1 MPFKHYIQKLEGK
14 LNLPERKKGL
24 VRYKNYAGKYRYGV
38 RVEGIRSDVWEE
50 GHQVWAWWADT
61 PEEALALYDK
71 GVEEDLLHPWG
82 RGRLTWT
89 ASRGVEEYTDAI

>member
-14 LNLPERKKGL
+14 LNLPERKQGL
-24 VRYKNYAGKYRYGV
+24 VRYKNSAGNYRYGV
-38 RVEGIRSDVWEE
+38 RVEGVQDTTFGET
-50 GHQVWAWWADT
+50 QVWAWWADT

-71 GVEEDLLHPWG
+71 GVAEDLLYTWG

-89 ASRGVEEYTDAI
+89 ASRAVEEYADAI